1 MHDFAILLR
10 LAFEKGEEE
19 KEEKKKAKKKQKKR
33 AKGTNAKM
41 LFCQ

>member
-19 KEEKKKAKKKQKKR
+19 KEEKKKAKR
-33 AKGTNAKM
+33 TNAKM